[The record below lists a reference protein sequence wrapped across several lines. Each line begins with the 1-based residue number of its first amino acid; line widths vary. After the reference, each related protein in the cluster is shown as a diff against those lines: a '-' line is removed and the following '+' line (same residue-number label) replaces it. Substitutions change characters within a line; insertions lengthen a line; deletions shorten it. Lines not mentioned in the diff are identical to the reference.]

1 MCFCEKLLVT
11 APKNPFYN
19 WYIARLHCFILW
31 VWGVFMLEWVIDVK
45 FWLSVL
51 LMDKHQLTRVN
62 FYILTSLN
70 FLWGDVIRVY
80 WLWIITKTKGDRA
93 FTTVRLWNSLHLS
106 IRSESLTQFSVLV
119 FCWEALSDI
128 YLERCY
134 RNNIQI
140 TLT

>member
-80 WLWIITKTKGDRA
+80 WLWIITKTKRKPS
-93 FTTVRLWNSLHLS
+93 VYNSGPQTLELSTSERQIWEFNSIFCSGILLRSTFWHLS
-106 IRSESLTQFSVLV
+106 WKVL
-119 FCWEALSDI
+119 
-128 YLERCY
+128 
-134 RNNIQI
+134 
-140 TLT
+140 